1 VARFEITGE
10 QYPVGELFGER
21 FAFAVPAYQRSY
33 AWTTEHAGELLSD
46 LLGYLGESQEPVEHL
61 NPYFLGSIVLIKGD
75 RPDAQIV
82 DGQQR
87 LLTLTI
93 LLAVLRALLP
103 GDLAESITR
112 RLYEPADP
120 LNNLAARYRVRP
132 KARDVDFFQT
142 YIQSEGAI
150 TRLSGQ
156 IHVQLTESQR
166 NMRDNALL
174 YLNRVGALA
183 PDHRVRL
190 ARFIVQR
197 CLLVTVSTPDFGSA
211 YRIFSVLND
220 RGLDLTTA
228 DILKAEII
236 GQIPERAQAEYTLR
250 WDQAEESLGTPDF
263 CALFGHVR
271 RIFGKSRVKNNI
283 LDDFRVHV
291 IARIGDAQ
299 RVVDEVLL
307 PLGTAFF
314 TMCQTRYE
322 HSDAEA
328 AARVNDLLRWLNE
341 IDNTDW
347 VPPALLYLSRHHDQP
362 ERLVRFFTELERLA
376 ASLMIR
382 RQYANKREQRYN
394 HLLVAIES
402 GENLSQS
409 GSPIQL
415 RPEEQEATLEAC
427 SGDLYLMAARPRNYV
442 LKRLDSSLAGT
453 GATYDRGSLTV
464 EHVLP
469 RTVEPESEW
478 ARWFPTL
485 DERARYT
492 HRLGNLVLLARAKNL
507 LASNYAF
514 AKKKQVYFASHTGI
528 SPFALTTQVLQEEV
542 WTPEVVERRQR
553 ELIARI
559 KALWRL

>member
-1 VARFEITGE
+1 MARFEIKGE

-33 AWTTEHAGELLSD
+33 AWTTEHAEELLSD
-46 LLGYLGESQEPVEHL
+46 LLGYLGESQEPVQSL

-132 KARDVDFFQT
+132 KERDVEFFQT

-156 IHVQLTESQR
+156 IHVRLTESQR

-174 YLNRVGALA
+174 YLQRVGALA
-183 PDHRVRL
+183 PDHQVRL
-190 ARFIVQR
+190 AQFIVQR
-197 CLLVTVSTPDFGSA
+197 CLLVAVSTPDFGSA

-228 DILKAEII
+228 DILKAEVI
-236 GQIPERAQAEYTLR
+236 GQIPEHAQPEYTVR
-250 WDQAEESLGTPDF
+250 WDQAEESLGTSDF
-263 CALFGHVR
+263 CDLFGHVR
-271 RIFGKSRVKNNI
+271 RIYGKSRVKNNI

-291 IARIGDAQ
+291 IARVGDAR
-299 RVVDEVLL
+299 RVVDDVLL

-314 TMCQTRYE
+314 AMCHARYE
-322 HSDAEA
+322 HNDAEA

-347 VPPALLYLSRHHDQP
+347 VPPALLYLSLHHDQP
-362 ERLVRFFTELERLA
+362 ERLVRFFIELERLA

-394 HLLVAIES
+394 QLLAAIES
-402 GENLSQS
+402 GDNLSQP

-415 RPEEQEATLEAC
+415 RRDEQEATLEAC

-442 LKRLDSSLAGT
+442 LKRLDSCLAGT
-453 GATYDRGSLTV
+453 GATYDRGNLTV

-469 RTVEPESEW
+469 RTVEPGSEW

-485 DERARYT
+485 DERARYV
-492 HRLGNLVLLARAKNL
+492 HRLGNLVLLARTKNAQ
-507 LASNYAF
+507 ASNYAF

-528 SPFALTTQVLQEEV
+528 SPYALTT
-542 WTPEVVERRQR
+542 
-553 ELIARI
+553 
-559 KALWRL
+559 